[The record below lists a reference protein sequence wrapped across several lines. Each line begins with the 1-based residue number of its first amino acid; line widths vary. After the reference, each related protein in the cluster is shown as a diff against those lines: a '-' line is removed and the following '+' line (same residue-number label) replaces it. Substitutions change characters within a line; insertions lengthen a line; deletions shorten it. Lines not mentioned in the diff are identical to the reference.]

1 MRTTITA
8 ALLVTVISFSASAQ
22 GNATASPRP
31 IGKRPVAGAVVATI
45 DGGDFVYPRFSPD
58 GKKLAYVSVQVVEG
72 AELDEV
78 ILFDIASQKKRK
90 LIDVGEAK
98 KYATYSAYVSSMEWT
113 GRNRL
118 RVSMSDGDV
127 DSEQLT
133 FNTISGRIVRRRHT
147 SEDDTRDRS
156 AAVWMTPAQLLAR
169 RKAIAAFGADIADP
183 LDSSLLTSGFLTRD
197 GRIVGMALGPS
208 SSGNVWLLDSVART
222 RTALLPRPGFPWS
235 ASLLGGV
242 EIGRELLLV
251 TSVDRNAWF
260 VRMSPAGKPEEL
272 GMVEAVGDDREA
284 RVMRVSGSR
293 FAVLVRRHRGAER
306 GSNVVVFG
314 AGSSLVESADYPE
327 VADADVDPGMRN
339 IAFAV
344 WTKDDK
350 RHIVIRCLPIRTRMP
365 SFATGHSSLK
375 LRRQ

>member
-127 DSEQLT
+127 CLLY
-133 FNTISGRIVRRRHT
+133 T
-147 SEDDTRDRS
+147 SPSPRD
-156 AAVWMTPAQLLAR
+156 
-169 RKAIAAFGADIADP
+169 
-183 LDSSLLTSGFLTRD
+183 
-197 GRIVGMALGPS
+197 
-208 SSGNVWLLDSVART
+208 
-222 RTALLPRPGFPWS
+222 
-235 ASLLGGV
+235 
-242 EIGRELLLV
+242 
-251 TSVDRNAWF
+251 
-260 VRMSPAGKPEEL
+260 
-272 GMVEAVGDDREA
+272 
-284 RVMRVSGSR
+284 
-293 FAVLVRRHRGAER
+293 
-306 GSNVVVFG
+306 
-314 AGSSLVESADYPE
+314 
-327 VADADVDPGMRN
+327 
-339 IAFAV
+339 
-344 WTKDDK
+344 
-350 RHIVIRCLPIRTRMP
+350 
-365 SFATGHSSLK
+365 
-375 LRRQ
+375 